1 MNTQF
6 NGMEAQAIPYSPS
19 LLKSCLQ
26 KSVRRGEVDKA
37 LAITKSLLTKDPRAC
52 LRRLMVIVLEDGLLL
67 PNYDQLAILTDRIRV
82 KGASLTEEDKS
93 LILSMVADLTCC
105 EWRDFEKE
113 NPDYSKDYKIAKLE
127 DQELALVNA
136 ISYRANIGG
145 YKGDTD
151 MLRLFSRVWNRR
163 FAEGSWSIDKLK
175 SYFSGEIIEWADT
188 PFATNLDIP
197 LVGLDFHST
206 PVNKILI
213 KKPNVVEMIQKAMP
227 PETRSWAGEWNS
239 DLDILN
245 KVCWVMRSGINT
257 KRVLWTGKPVNW
269 LQADN
274 IPEQHWQD
282 FKDIYKKIEPEL
294 DNICQW
300 YLDKVSQA

>member
-37 LAITKSLLTKDPRAC
+37 LAITKSLIAKDSRAC

-67 PNYDQLAILTDRIRV
+67 PNYDKLAVLTDRIRV
-82 KGASLTEEDKS
+82 KGSSLTEEDKT
-93 LILSMVADLTCC
+93 LVLSMVADLTNLK
-105 EWRDFEKE
+105 WRDFEKD
-113 NPDYSKDYKIAKLE
+113 NPDYSKDYKIAKLADE
-127 DQELALVNA
+127 ELALVNA

-151 MLRLFSRVWNRR
+151 MMRLFSKVWNRR
-163 FAEGSWSIDKLK
+163 FAEGTWNIDKLK
-175 SYFSGEIIEWADT
+175 SYFADEVIEWADI
-188 PFATNLDIP
+188 PYATNDDIP
-197 LVGLDFHST
+197 LEGIDFHST
-206 PVNKILI
+206 PICKILI
-213 KKPNVVEMIQKAMP
+213 KKPYVAEMIQKAMP
-227 PETRSWAGEWNS
+227 PETRAWAGEWQS

-245 KVCWVMRSGINT
+245 KIVWVERSGINF
-257 KRVLWTGKPVNW
+257 KKVLWTSKPVDW
-269 LQADN
+269 LISDQ

-294 DNICQW
+294 NSIAHW
-300 YLDKVSQA
+300 YLDKVS